1 MLEIRYHLSDKS
13 SGNNRGREKLM
24 KKRDKLVNIIL
35 VLVFFIGL
43 SVLLYPT
50 VSDYWNRKTQSRA
63 VADYENKV
71 SSITVED

>member
-1 MLEIRYHLSDKS
+1 
-13 SGNNRGREKLM
+13 M

-71 SSITVED
+71 SSITVEDYSELFAEAEDYNERLKKH